1 MRVHLVAVS
10 AIASALLACS
20 GGDPLMDRNGGN
32 IQSGAGGTGNAGS
45 GGGGGASGVGGDYGP
60 GGQGGS
66 KSLIDPDAGVEDA
79 GCGTSSVEAEQ
90 IVLEE
95 EIVTMETI
103 TEVQPVALYVML
115 DQSQSMQTS
124 GLWDPAKIALGA
136 FVDDASSEG
145 VDIALDYFPPL
156 FGDVGE
162 CDGAGYADPSVPIGR
177 LPGHA
182 AAIHASL
189 DALPLATGGGTPIEG
204 ALNGVTTFCK
214 NFQDANPMEKCIA
227 VLVTDGIPQFGCSED
242 YAAITKIAADAH
254 AAGVTTFAVGLAG
267 ADFALLDM
275 IAMAGGAADCSDAA
289 DRFACD
295 VSGGASQL
303 VDALNS
309 IRDVVT
315 TTTTH
320 TELVTTIEETPLECE
335 WEIPESK
342 EDQRF
347 DKELVNVQ
355 LSSPGAGD
363 VPLGQVPGEDECAAR
378 GWHYDDFDEPTRI
391 IACEETCT
399 LIQSTPQAKID
410 ILLGCETWPLE

>member
-10 AIASALLACS
+10 AVASALLACS
-20 GGDPLMDRNGGN
+20 GGDPLMDRQLGN
-32 IQSGAGGTGNAGS
+32 AESGAGGAGDS
-45 GGGGGASGVGGDYGP
+45 GEGGGGTSGVSGDYGP

-66 KSLIDPDAGVEDA
+66 KSLIDPDAGPDDA

-90 IVLEE
+90 IVIEE

-103 TEVQPVALYVML
+103 TEIQPVALYVML
-115 DQSQSMQTS
+115 DQSQSMQMS
-124 GLWDPAKIALGA
+124 GLWDPAKLALGA
-136 FVDDASSEG
+136 FVDDPSSEG
-145 VDIALDYFPPL
+145 VDIALEYFPPL

-162 CDGAGYADPSVPIGR
+162 CTGVGYADPSVPIGR

-189 DALPLATGGGTPIEG
+189 DALPVATGGGTPLEG
-204 ALNGVTTFCK
+204 ALRGVTTFCQ
-214 NFQDANPMEKCIA
+214 NFQAANPMQKCIA
-227 VLVTDGIPQFGCSED
+227 VLVTDGRPQFGCSED
-242 YAAITKIAADAH
+242 YAAITQIAADAH

-267 ADFALLDM
+267 ADFTLLDM
-275 IAMAGGAADCSDAA
+275 IAMAGGAEDCSDAA

-303 VDALNS
+303 VDALNN

-320 TELVTTIEETPLECE
+320 VEVVTTIEETPLECE
-335 WEIPESK
+335 WEIPEAAP
-342 EDQRF
+342 ERPF
-347 DKELVNVQ
+347 DKELVNIE
-355 LSSPGAGD
+355 LSSPSGAD
-363 VPLGQVPGEDECAAR
+363 VMLGRVADEDDCAER
-378 GWHYDDFDEPTRI
+378 GWHYDDFDAPTRI
-391 IACEETCT
+391 IACDETCT
-399 LIQSTPQAKID
+399 LIQGTPQAKID